1 MLAVGLR
8 GDGRMRTYLTA
19 AGLALGLVAVWAA
32 LVPLFAWIRRW
43 ASPEDDLNHPDCR
56 RIRGDSC

>member
-32 LVPLFAWIRRW
+32 LVPLFA
-43 ASPEDDLNHPDCR
+43 
-56 RIRGDSC
+56 